1 MAKYELVRKTLD
13 AGGKVEHHMQLDANQ
28 SLVLRY
34 DTPQTEDVLDAA
46 CDAYLAER
54 QAEVDKQATID
65 EAIRKAFM
73 TPEELEN
80 VG

>member
-1 MAKYELVRKTLD
+1 MAKYVLVRKTLD
-13 AGGKVEHHMQLDANQ
+13 MGGKVEHHMQLDANQ

-34 DTPQTEDVLDAA
+34 DTSQTEDVLDAA
-46 CDAYLAER
+46 CDVYLAER
-54 QAEVDKQATID
+54 QAEADKQAIID

>member
-1 MAKYELVRKTLD
+1 MAKYNLVRKTID

-34 DTPQTEDVLDAA
+34 DTPQTEDVLDAE

-54 QAEVDKQATID
+54 QA
-65 EAIRKAFM
+65 
-73 TPEELEN
+73 
-80 VG
+80 

>member
-1 MAKYELVRKTLD
+1 MLIFN
-13 AGGKVEHHMQLDANQ
+13 QLDTKE
-28 SLVLRY
+28 SSFSKSF
-34 DTPQTEDVLDAA
+34 
-46 CDAYLAER
+46 DAYLAER